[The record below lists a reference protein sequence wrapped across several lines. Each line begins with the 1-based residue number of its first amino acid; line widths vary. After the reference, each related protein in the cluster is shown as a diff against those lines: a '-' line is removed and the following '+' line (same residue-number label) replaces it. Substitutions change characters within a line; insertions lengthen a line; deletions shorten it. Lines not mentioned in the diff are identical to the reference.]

1 MLFFNYRKVFKV
13 KKLIYYV
20 LTCAII
26 ASYSTISKAVDS
38 ESDELNQEEESH
50 SIIIRA
56 ASADSGKLNQE
67 KIVQQPSLIG
77 ITQEGERDGV
87 VYVRRSHLRKILLS
101 PPGKHE
107 TKGFSD
113 PVLNGFKYVKLN
125 NELGKKEM
133 YIFLYSFEEGDKL
146 RFPKGKKLIPCSF
159 ASLFPTISV
168 WGVSVY
174 DYVKRKP
181 SKEKSS
187 RRKHRSKRTKEA
199 AS

>member
-1 MLFFNYRKVFKV
+1 MLFFNYREVFKV
-13 KKLIYYV
+13 KKLIYYI

-26 ASYSTISKAVDS
+26 ASHSTISRAVDS
-38 ESDELNQEEESH
+38 DSDELSQEKTSY
-50 SIIIRA
+50 STIIRA
-56 ASADSGKLNQE
+56 ADADPSAIDDTE
-67 KIVQQPSLIG
+67 
-77 ITQEGERDGV
+77 EGERDGV
-87 VYVRRSHLRKILLS
+87 LYVRRSHLRKILLS

-113 PVLNGFKYVKLN
+113 PFLNGFKYVKLN

-133 YIFLYSFEEGDKL
+133 YIFLYSFEKGDKL

-174 DYVKRKP
+174 DYVKKKP
-181 SKEKSS
+181 SKEKRSH
-187 RRKHRSKRTKEA
+187 RKHRSKKIKKVI
-199 AS
+199 S